1 MKLSNQPRKE
11 SYYLLTPDEVKFFK
25 ALSSMIVP
33 SGKDPKAEPGA
44 NEVGAANYIDST
56 LHAFPPPVQEYFRDC
71 ISVVNTLSI
80 KKFQSDFA
88 GLSDADKNI
97 VLRELFL
104 DPKTRE
110 KAFDLRSL
118 ALEGFYSD
126 YHDPWYNGVTGWQFT
141 KFGGKR
147 VSDIK
152 KDWTFLQVWKDW
164 KEKSD

>member
-1 MKLSNQPRKE
+1 MSNQPRKE

-80 KKFQSDFA
+80 KK
-88 GLSDADKNI
+88 
-97 VLRELFL
+97 
-104 DPKTRE
+104 
-110 KAFDLRSL
+110 
-118 ALEGFYSD
+118 
-126 YHDPWYNGVTGWQFT
+126 
-141 KFGGKR
+141 
-147 VSDIK
+147 
-152 KDWTFLQVWKDW
+152 DWTFLQDFNQILQA
-164 KEKSD
+164 SPTLTRT